1 VLNKWL
7 HKIEKIVIIHSTNK
21 NKTGGIF
28 MKAFLCTKYGAPDV
42 LQLGEVK
49 KPIAKDDEV
58 LIKIYATT
66 VTAGD
71 CEIRSFKMKIWL
83 WLPARIYMGLR
94 KPKRPILG
102 MELAGEIESVGRNVK
117 LFKKGDS
124 VFADTGMHFGSY
136 AEYVCLAST
145 NAMAIKPVNM
155 TYEEAA
161 TVPIGGLNALH
172 FLRKGNI
179 QRGEKVLIY
188 GASGSIGTFAIQ
200 IAKCFGAEVTGV
212 CGTSNLELVN
222 SLGAH
227 KAIDYTKEDF
237 TKNGEIYDVIFDTK
251 GTTSFYRIKRS
262 LKEKGR
268 YLSANPSIF
277 DMLSGKWASMTSSKN
292 VILEASRQETKDLIY
307 LKEFIEAGKVKSVI
321 DRSYPLEQIAEAHS
335 YVEKGHKSGNVVI
348 TLEHIDSI

>member
-1 VLNKWL
+1 
-7 HKIEKIVIIHSTNK
+7 
-21 NKTGGIF
+21 
-28 MKAFLCTKYGAPDV
+28 MKAILCTKYGLPNV

-49 KPIAKDDEV
+49 KPTVKDGEV

-71 CEIRSFKMKIWL
+71 CEIRSFKIKTLL

-102 MELAGEIESVGRNVK
+102 MELAGEIESVGKNVK

-124 VFADTGMHFGSY
+124 VFADTGFRFGSY
-136 AEYVCLAST
+136 AEYICLPST

-161 TVPIGGLNALH
+161 AVPIGGLNALH
-172 FLRKGNI
+172 FLIKGTI

-188 GASGSIGTFAIQ
+188 GASGSIGTFAVQ

-212 CGTSNLELVN
+212 CGPTNLKLVK
-222 SLGAH
+222 SLGANEV
-227 KAIDYTKEDF
+227 IDYTKEDF
-237 TKNGEIYDVIFDTK
+237 TKNGEKYDVIFDTK
-251 GTTSFYRIKRS
+251 GTTSFLHIKRS

-268 YLSANPSIF
+268 YLSANPRMF
-277 DMLSGKWASMTSSKN
+277 DMIIGIWTSITSSKK
-292 VILEASRQETKDLIY
+292 VILEASSQEAKDLIY
-307 LKEFIEAGKVKSVI
+307 LKELIEAGKIKSVI
-321 DRSYPLEQIAEAHS
+321 DRRYPLEQIREAHS
-335 YVEKGHKSGNVVI
+335 YVEKGHKKGNVVI
-348 TLEHIDSI
+348 TLK

>member
-1 VLNKWL
+1 MRA
-7 HKIEKIVIIHSTNK
+7 I
-21 NKTGGIF
+21 
-28 MKAFLCTKYGAPDV
+28 LCTKYGAPDV

-49 KPIAKDDEV
+49 KPTVKDDEV
-58 LIKIYATT
+58 LIKIHATT

-124 VFADTGMHFGSY
+124 VFADTGMRFGSY
-136 AEYVCLAST
+136 AEYVCLPST

-161 TVPIGGLNALH
+161 AVPIGGLNALH
-172 FLRKGNI
+172 FLRNGNI

-227 KAIDYTKEDF
+227 KVIDYTKEDF
-237 TKNGEIYDVIFDTK
+237 TKNGEVYDVIFDTK
-251 GTTSFYRIKRS
+251 GTTSFSRVKRS

-268 YLSANPSIF
+268 YLSANPSIV
-277 DMLSGKWASMTSSKN
+277 DMVSGVWTSMTSNKK
-292 VILEASRQETKDLIY
+292 VILEASGQEAKDLIY
-307 LKEFIEAGKVKSVI
+307 LKELIEAGKIKSVI
-321 DRSYPLEQIAEAHS
+321 DKRYSFEQITEAHS
-335 YVEKGHKSGNVVI
+335 YVEKGHKKGNVVI
-348 TLEHIDSI
+348 TLEHSDKI